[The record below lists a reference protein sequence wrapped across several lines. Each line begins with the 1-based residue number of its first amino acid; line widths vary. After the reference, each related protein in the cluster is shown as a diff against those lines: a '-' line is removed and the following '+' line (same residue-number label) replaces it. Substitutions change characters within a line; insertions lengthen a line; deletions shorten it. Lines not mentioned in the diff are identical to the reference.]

1 MIRMTCPCCG
11 SEFPWEAGLIEGDA
25 KRLGAVLA
33 DMEPPVARAAMAY
46 LRLFK
51 PPKSALRLTRA
62 IKLLQEVVAL
72 IAAGTVC
79 RDERSGVRRAAPAVI
94 WVAGIEQ
101 MLQQAE
107 RLTLPLGGHGYLR
120 EVVYGLADKADAIA
134 ERQREQA
141 LRDGQ
146 RDAVP
151 TRPAQPSQLDNE
163 LAFLRQLLEYQQID
177 QAEHDRR
184 AADVRQRYGVTP

>member
-1 MIRMTCPCCG
+1 MTCPCCG

-62 IKLLQEVVAL
+62 IKLLQEVVTL

-120 EVVYGLADKADAIA
+120 EVVYGLADKADAVA

-146 RDAVP
+146 RDAPP
-151 TRPAQPSQLDNE
+151 TKAAQPSQLDNE

-177 QAEHDRR
+177 QAEYDRR
-184 AADVRQRYGVTP
+184 AVETRQRYGVTP

>member
-1 MIRMTCPCCG
+1 
-11 SEFPWEAGLIEGDA
+11 LIEGDA

-51 PPKSALRLTRA
+51 PPKTALRLTRA
-62 IKLLQEVVAL
+62 TKLLQEIVAL
-72 IAAGTVC
+72 IDEGTVC
-79 RDERSGVRRAAPAVI
+79 RDERSGVRRPAPAVI

-107 RLTLPLGGHGYLR
+107 RLTLPLGGHCYLR

-134 ERQREQA
+134 EREREQA
-141 LRDGQ
+141 LRD
-146 RDAVP
+146 RA
-151 TRPAQPSQLDNE
+151 RPEDGSATHKTGRTTPSQLDNE
-163 LAFLRQLLEYQQID
+163 LAFLRQMHEYGKLD
-177 QAEHDRR
+177 DAAYDRR
-184 AADVRQRYGVTP
+184 VSDARLRYGDQS

>member
-1 MIRMTCPCCG
+1 MTCPCCG
-11 SEFPWEAGLIEGDA
+11 SEFPWEAGLVEGDA

-33 DMEPPVARAAMAY
+33 ELEPPVARAAMAY

-62 IKLLQEVVAL
+62 IKLLQEVVTL
-72 IAAGTVC
+72 IEAGSVC
-79 RDERSGVRRAAPAVI
+79 RDERSGVRRAAPAVL

-101 MLQQAE
+101 MLQQGE
-107 RLTLPLGGHGYLR
+107 RLTLPLSSHGYLR
-120 EVVYGLADKADAIA
+120 EVVYGLADKADAVA

-146 RDAVP
+146 RAP
-151 TRPAQPSQLDNE
+151 GPAKPIQPSQLENE
-163 LAFLRQLLEYQQID
+163 LAFLRQMRDYEQID
-177 QAEHDRR
+177 QAEYDRR
-184 AADVRQRYGVTP
+184 AAEARQRYGGQST